1 MKKVSNHQITKSSK
15 HKSIELNNPRL
26 AIRYAKSLIDLA
38 NERDQLNEV
47 YNDMMFLQ
55 SVCNS
60 NRDFIAVLQSPV
72 IKEDKKNK
80 IIEAVTKGR
89 VSELTSSFIRLLGAK
104 TRESNLPEIIAAFIE
119 QYNKI
124 RGVHKVKITTANELS
139 EEMKE
144 SFISRIKKFNGIGNI
159 ELQTVVNEKL
169 IGGFVLEMEG
179 KLVDASIL
187 RDLKDIKK
195 QFMNNDYIRKI
206 R

>member
-1 MKKVSNHQITKSSK
+1 MV
-15 HKSIELNNPRL
+15 
-26 AIRYAKSLIDLA
+26 
-38 NERDQLNEV
+38 
-47 YNDMMFLQ
+47 FLQ
-55 SVCNS
+55 SICNS

-80 IIEAVTKGR
+80 IIEAVTKER

-124 RGVHKVKITTANELS
+124 RGIHKVKITTANELS

-144 SFISRIKKFNGIGNI
+144 SFIARIKKSDGLGNI

>member
-1 MKKVSNHQITKSSK
+1 
-15 HKSIELNNPRL
+15 
-26 AIRYAKSLIDLA
+26 
-38 NERDQLNEV
+38 
-47 YNDMMFLQ
+47 MMFLQ
-55 SVCNS
+55 SICNS

-89 VSELTSSFIRLLGAK
+89 VSELTSSFMRLLGTK

-119 QYNKI
+119 QYNKA
-124 RGVHKVKITTANELS
+124 RGIHKVKITTANELS
-139 EEMKE
+139 EEMKA
-144 SFISRIKKFNGIGNI
+144 SFISRIKKSDGLGNI
-159 ELQTVVNEKL
+159 ELQTKL

>member
-1 MKKVSNHQITKSSK
+1 
-15 HKSIELNNPRL
+15 
-26 AIRYAKSLIDLA
+26 
-38 NERDQLNEV
+38 
-47 YNDMMFLQ
+47 MMFLQ
-55 SVCNS
+55 SICNS

-89 VSELTSSFIRLLGAK
+89 VSELTSSFMRLLGTK

-119 QYNKI
+119 QYNKA
-124 RGVHKVKITTANELS
+124 RGIHKVKITTANELS
-139 EEMKE
+139 EEMKA
-144 SFISRIKKFNGIGNI
+144 SFISRIKKSDGLENI